1 VDTLDLIGGRAAP
14 LPLQGAI
21 PRRSFAPAVVGL
33 VFAAGLSFRPTSA
46 QAQAT
51 TSTTPGP
58 NTTGSINSTT
68 TPVAR
73 SAQIVP
79 STLPAVTPTGP
90 TVSVAPVAPPTSA
103 PASTIPPAVSL
114 VVTHEIA
121 SGFSNTNQ
129 PLGPQRTT
137 ITVANQG
144 PAILFNQQMVVKFGA
159 KPDTIYFVKESGA
172 SVGVIDGSTGV
183 WFHTIAQLTPNSP
196 VVYTVTWNKSCP
208 GRWPLGARVGDAVSW
223 PVFQWI
229 SPGVGV
235 GCPPDE
241 TVKPESQA
249 LPWPASFP
257 TPPVIAPVLVT
268 STTTVPPPGSGTT
281 ASSTTTTKPAGTAP
295 AVVPSVTVTSSVS
308 SRPSTSVLYC
318 RTVNKKRVCGPSRA
332 TAKTT
337 KPKGSSKPKSKI
349 SNS

>member
-1 VDTLDLIGGRAAP
+1 MGLGT
-14 LPLQGAI
+14 
-21 PRRSFAPAVVGL
+21 GL
-33 VFAAGLSFRPTSA
+33 VFAAGLLLSPTSA
-46 QAQAT
+46 QAQTT

-58 NTTGSINSTT
+58 GTTSSISITSIPPT
-68 TPVAR
+68 QVAR

-79 STLPAVTPTGP
+79 STLPGVAPTGP
-90 TVSVAPVAPPTSA
+90 TVSVASVTPPTSA
-103 PASTIPPAVSL
+103 PASTIPPTVSL

-121 SGFSNTNQ
+121 PGFSNTNQ

-144 PAILFNQQMVVKFGA
+144 PSILFNQQMVVKFGA

-183 WFHTIAQLTPNSP
+183 WFHTIAQLTPNTP

-241 TVKPESQA
+241 TVKPESQT

-268 STTTVPPPGSGTT
+268 STTTVAPSGSATTGSG
-281 ASSTTTTKPAGTAP
+281 AGSTTSTTKPAGTAP
-295 AVVPSVTVTSSVS
+295 AIVPSVTVTSSVS

-332 TAKTT
+332 TVKTS
-337 KPKGSSKPKSKI
+337 KPKGPGKPKSKV